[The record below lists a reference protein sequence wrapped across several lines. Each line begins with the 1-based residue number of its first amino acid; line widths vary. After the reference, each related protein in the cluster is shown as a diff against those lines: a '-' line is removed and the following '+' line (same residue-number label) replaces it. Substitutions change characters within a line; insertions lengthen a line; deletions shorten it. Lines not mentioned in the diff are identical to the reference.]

1 MITLGDEATPYYIEI
16 TMRGVFNWNS
26 NLNESNTDIKGVFDM
41 FASDGDFTKTV
52 VPVLLAKNENTE
64 LVAHSQAKRICARM
78 DQFKEVQLNF
88 KGVEYVGQGFA
99 DELFRVFVNNHPET
113 KFIITNTNE
122 DIKKSI
128 IHVLRGNDPEN
139 LSVL

>member
-1 MITLGDEATPYYIEI
+1 M
-16 TMRGVFNWNS
+16 
-26 NLNESNTDIKGVFDM
+26 KGVFDM

-52 VPVLLAKNENTE
+52 VPVLLAKNEGSD
-64 LVAHSQAKRICARM
+64 LVARSQAKRICARI
-78 DQFKEVQLNF
+78 DQFAEVQLNF
-88 KGVEYVGQGFA
+88 KGIEYVGQGFA
-99 DELFRVFVNNHPET
+99 DELFRVFVNSHPET
-113 KFIITNTNE
+113 KFIITNANK